1 MNNSN
6 IDSHKLV
13 RAAALPALLIST
25 VWSLCLMFIAGH
37 NNRSFVLMSLF
48 TLWVVSPYAALFIIN
63 RKSLIT
69 VRKRNYLTITIS
81 VCSVIF
87 YTVGYLYPG
96 KTPAFIFLLIPFMTW
111 LFIGSIIIISKKN
124 NKIKRKR

>member
-1 MNNSN
+1 MNNAN
-6 IDSHKLV
+6 NNPYKLV
-13 RAAALPALLIST
+13 HAAALPALLIAA

-37 NNRSFVLMSLF
+37 SNKSMVLMSLF

-63 RKSLIT
+63 RKSRVT
-69 VRKRNYLTITIS
+69 VRHYLTITIS

-96 KTPAFIFLLIPFMTW
+96 KTPAFVFLLIPLISW
-111 LFIGSIIIISKKN
+111 LLIGSAIFISKKN
-124 NKIKRKR
+124 NKIKSEK